1 MLLLLIT
8 SIERLSLNGYLHVF
22 SFWVQKI
29 GGSSIIKIFFLTLTP
44 FILFVQFTDS
54 SFLYCIKKVV
64 SRGETMSVV
73 SCDWQIIQIIVA
85 EELLPPGR
93 PWRKSPTI
101 MTTSRSHN
109 GVIIKISPSIH
120 NGNCTL
126 RILYTALLVIRDTHG
141 LLNSWPAVEL

>member
-44 FILFVQFTDS
+44 SILFVQFTDS

-64 SRGETMSVV
+64 SRRETMSVV
-73 SCDWQIIQIIVA
+73 SCD
-85 EELLPPGR
+85 
-93 PWRKSPTI
+93 
-101 MTTSRSHN
+101 
-109 GVIIKISPSIH
+109 
-120 NGNCTL
+120 
-126 RILYTALLVIRDTHG
+126 
-141 LLNSWPAVEL
+141 